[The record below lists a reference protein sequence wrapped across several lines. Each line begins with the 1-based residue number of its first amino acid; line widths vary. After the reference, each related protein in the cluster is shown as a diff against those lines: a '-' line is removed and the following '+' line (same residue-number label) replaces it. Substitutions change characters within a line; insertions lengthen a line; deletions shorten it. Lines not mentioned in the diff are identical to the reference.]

1 MENVLNY
8 IVRLSQANLLLGLAL
23 VVGIFIVLI
32 CIAAVDRKVGYVK
45 KEVEL
50 LLQHD
55 GIEIPQPEP
64 RKKKKGKTSEPAED
78 NTEK

>member
-1 MENVLNY
+1 MENMLSY
-8 IVRLSQANLLLGLAL
+8 IARLCQANLILGL
-23 VVGIFIVLI
+23 VFIVGIFVVLI
-32 CIAAVDRKVGYVK
+32 CLAVVDRKVGYVK